1 MKKLQK
7 INKKNVG
14 PKINKKNVGPK
25 TIKKIKK

>member
-1 MKKLQK
+1 M
-7 INKKNVG
+7 KKNVG